1 MHRSLFIFT
10 NLNFKGLTQLFRF
23 FRNNTREVGFGWML
37 TFLSSF
43 GQTFLISI
51 YVPEILKTFDISNG
65 LFGSIYAVATVI
77 SSVIMLS
84 VGHLIDHKPVKK
96 VTALTLVGLAFSSI
110 LLGFSHLSIAIL
122 AIALIGLRLTGQGL
136 MSHISLTLMSRHYE
150 LDRGKAL
157 SIASLGYAIGEA
169 IFPIFIS
176 SLILWYDYEVA
187 ALASAG
193 LLVLYLIRLY
203 FVDLSHFDANLDKVE
218 KPSAF
223 SLLRDYKDLL
233 KKKEFLILMPV
244 SFGLSFTITAVFFYQ
259 YVVVEDKGWSVSLYA
274 SFFTAYALVRVIFSI
289 FGGML
294 VDKFSG
300 IKMFR
305 IYLIPFTLGLIPL
318 AFAENISGALG
329 FLVLAGISVGMA
341 GTVKSAV
348 LAEVFGTEKLGT
360 IRSVFTMFMVLSTAL
375 GPLIYGSLM
384 DMNVSFQNILL
395 GNAALLLLVIL
406 NAQRIRKLKKI

>member
-1 MHRSLFIFT
+1 MAGLIKF
-10 NLNFKGLTQLFRF
+10 FK
-23 FRNNTREVGFGWML
+23 NNRKEVGFGWVL

-84 VGHLIDHKPVKK
+84 VGHLVDHKPVKK
-96 VTALTLVGLAFSSI
+96 ITAFTVAGLAVSSI
-110 LLGFSHLSIAIL
+110 LLGISHLSIAIL
-122 AIALIGLRLTGQGL
+122 IVALIGLRLTGQGL
-136 MSHISLTLMSRHYE
+136 MSHISLTVMSRHYD

-169 IFPIFIS
+169 IFPICIS

-193 LLVLYLIRLY
+193 FLILYLFRLY
-203 FVDLSHFDANLDKVE
+203 FSDLSHFDAKLSLEN
-218 KPSAF
+218 KPSAL
-223 SLLRDYKDLL
+223 SLMKDYQDLL
-233 KKKEFLILMPV
+233 KKKVFFILMPV
-244 SFGLSFTITAVFFYQ
+244 SFALSFTITAVFFYQ

-274 SFFTAYALVRVIFSI
+274 SFFTVYAITRVIFSI
-289 FGGML
+289 YGGVL
-294 VDKFSG
+294 VDRFSG
-300 IKMFR
+300 KKMFR
-305 IYLIPFTLGLIPL
+305 VYLIPFTLGLIPFAYFESIFGAL
-318 AFAENISGALG
+318 AFLI
-329 FLVLAGISVGMA
+329 LAGISVGMA

-348 LAEVFGTEKLGT
+348 LAEVFGTAKLGT

-375 GPLIYGSLM
+375 GPLIFGTLM
-384 DMNVSFQNILL
+384 DMGIEFESILIVTAIIL
-395 GNAALLLLVIL
+395 GLIIL
-406 NAQRIRKLKKI
+406 NAQRIRNIDTNPKV

>member
-1 MHRSLFIFT
+1 MAGLIKF
-10 NLNFKGLTQLFRF
+10 FK
-23 FRNNTREVGFGWML
+23 NNRKEVGFGWVL

-84 VGHLIDHKPVKK
+84 VGHFVDHKPVKK
-96 VTALTLVGLAFSSI
+96 ITAFTVAGLAVSSI
-110 LLGFSHLSIAIL
+110 LLGISHLSIAIL
-122 AIALIGLRLTGQGL
+122 IVALIGLRLTGQGL
-136 MSHISLTLMSRHYE
+136 MSHISLTVMSRHYD

-169 IFPIFIS
+169 IFPICIS

-193 LLVLYLIRLY
+193 FLILYLFRLY
-203 FVDLSHFDANLDKVE
+203 FSDLSHFDAKLSLEN
-218 KPSAF
+218 KPSAL
-223 SLLRDYKDLL
+223 SLMKDYKDLL
-233 KKKEFLILMPV
+233 KKKVFFILMPV
-244 SFGLSFTITAVFFYQ
+244 SFALSFTITAVFFYQ

-274 SFFTAYALVRVIFSI
+274 SFFTVYAITRVIFSI
-289 FGGML
+289 YGGVL
-294 VDKFSG
+294 VDRFSG
-300 IKMFR
+300 KKMFR
-305 IYLIPFTLGLIPL
+305 VYLIPFTLGLIPFAYFESIFGAL
-318 AFAENISGALG
+318 AFLI
-329 FLVLAGISVGMA
+329 LAGISVGMA

-348 LAEVFGTEKLGT
+348 LAEVFGTAKLGT

-375 GPLIYGSLM
+375 GPLIFGTLM
-384 DMNVSFQNILL
+384 DMGIEFESILMVTAIIL
-395 GNAALLLLVIL
+395 GLIIL
-406 NAQRIRKLKKI
+406 NAQRIRNIDAKPKV